1 MTENNPLV
9 TLCLLTHNWAK
20 HLEKSL
26 ELLINQSYKNCQIII
41 SDDKSSD
48 NTWEVIERLQKK
60 YPQIIIRKNVPTI
73 NTEEFFDVSV
83 KHIPAE
89 KNTKTYDILF
99 NHCNSLLKSD
109 LIKGEFIVFCHQDD
123 LYQTDIVKKEV
134 EFLLEHPEAAGVFT
148 QGNIIDQHDLI
159 IGQYPFPRDLKGKNI
174 YTFSE
179 IFGAILIHGNFL
191 LTPSFMIRK
200 DIFDKVG
207 LFDDQGPFGGS
218 DDLEMWLRILEK
230 YPVGILQEK
239 LIHWRTDGR
248 GKKYNKLRT
257 DKADYFKLMDYY
269 LQDRQYIKTV
279 TQKELRQYLYQKDFD
294 NTLRAMN
301 FLIKGQ
307 ESEAKNIINHSF
319 SFENFLAFFENM
331 KLLRAKVLALKVILF
346 IGINLGLGKQLGK
359 MLYKFA

>member
-1 MTENNPLV
+1 MTEKNPLV
-9 TLCLLTHNWAK
+9 TLCLLTHNWALQ
-20 HLEKSL
+20 LEKSL
-26 ELLINQSYKNCQIII
+26 EKLINQSYQHCQIII

-48 NTWEVIERLQKK
+48 NTWEVIERLSKK
-60 YPQIIIRKNVPTI
+60 YPQIVIRKNVPTI

-83 KHIPAE
+83 KNIPAE

-99 NHCNSLLKSD
+99 NHCNSLLKSG

-134 EFLLEHPEAAGVFT
+134 EFLLQHPEAAGVFT
-148 QGNIIDQHDLI
+148 QGNIIDQHDNI
-159 IGQYPFPRDLKGKNI
+159 IGQYPFPRYLKEKNI
-174 YTFSE
+174 YMFSE
-179 IFGAILIHGNFL
+179 IFGAILINGNFL
-191 LTPSFMIRK
+191 MTPSFMIRK

-230 YPVGILQEK
+230 YPVGILRQK

-269 LQDRQYIKTV
+269 LQDKQYIKTI
-279 TQKELRQYLYQKDFD
+279 TKKELRQYAYQKDFD

-301 FLIKGQ
+301 FLIKG
-307 ESEAKNIINHSF
+307 EIKEVKNIINSSF
-319 SFENFLAFFENM
+319 TFNFFRAFFENIN
-331 KLLRAKVLALKVILF
+331 LLRTKVLALKMILF
-346 IGINLGLGKQLGK
+346 VGINLGLGKYLGK
-359 MLYKFA
+359 ILYRFA